1 MGELIYYIVIQGGDA
16 NLNCIF
22 TIDSNISDMKTKL
35 SESGM
40 PARVQHVRYLLHNQ
54 NIQIPNASNPKTV

>member
-1 MGELIYYIVIQGGDA
+1 MRYMGELIYYIVIQGGDA

-40 PARVQHVRYLLHNQ
+40 LACA
-54 NIQIPNASNPKTV
+54 IFIT